1 MDQQRTAPPP
11 IDVARLNLLLVGLLL
26 TGLALY
32 VVVQTMRG
40 GTNAL
45 VTATVLIGGVIWM
58 VAGRRIW
65 WMPIPIAVSIGG
77 LVWVGFRIYTHELA
91 LMMTMVALL
100 PALAINRWAMEQH
113 RPALPWYVYALPA
126 YLLAHLVASFII
138 NRYLGGSSYGNI
150 LRTYMGALWPLI
162 FLIALYHYGD
172 SRWVR
177 ITITLVYV
185 SLLVRVVI
193 GLYSYYFPGYFLF
206 RGFNAIFLLS
216 EYGATELRDAP
227 LRLLIMTL
235 ALTSAAKR
243 PGATVLHL
251 LVAILSVWLLLM
263 GSGRVTVGMLGLVPI
278 FWLLIQ
284 RKFGLLFLFL
294 ITASSIVVLLNLN
307 PGILDT
313 LPRGQQRALSI
324 LIFGDILDIQARLEG
339 SNYWHQE
346 LFRIGKERWLNSPIS
361 FLFGNR
367 VHPFD
372 LMGSITRD
380 FHFGLQVAANVAR
393 YERSLWTVLATTG
406 LVGGLLYVFSFIHLL
421 RAPFRELIRHRI
433 ADPTH
438 AVYFF
443 ALAHTALFFLFSPF
457 HGSFPG
463 TELMWGALAFVLYQD
478 KRAAEPNAAAV
489 AHPEAPAARPVA
501 RHALGWK

>member
-45 VTATVLIGGVIWM
+45 VTAAVLIGGVIWM
-58 VAGRRIW
+58 VAGRRVW
-65 WMPIPIAVSIGG
+65 WMPIPIAASIGG
-77 LVWVGFRIYTHELA
+77 LIWVGFRIYTHELA

-100 PALAINRWAMEQH
+100 PALAINSRALEQY
-113 RPALPWYVYALPA
+113 RPPLPWYIYALPA
-126 YLLAHLVASFII
+126 YLLAHMVASFII
-138 NRYLGGSSYGNI
+138 NRYMGGSGFGNI
-150 LRTYMGALWPLI
+150 LRTYMGALWPLV
-162 FLIALYHYGD
+162 FLLSLYHYGD

-177 ITITLVYV
+177 ITITLVYI

-193 GLYSYYFPGYFLF
+193 GLYSYYFPGYIFF
-206 RGFNAIFLLS
+206 RGFNAFFLLS

-235 ALTSAAKR
+235 ALSSAARR
-243 PGATVLHL
+243 PGAAAMHF
-251 LVAILSVWLLLM
+251 LVAMLSAWLLLM
-263 GSGRVTVGMLGLVPI
+263 GSGRVTVGMLGLVPV
-278 FWLLIQ
+278 FWLMVQ

-294 ITASSIVVLLNLN
+294 ITAASLVLLLNLN
-307 PGILDT
+307 PGILDS
-313 LPRGQQRALSI
+313 LPRGPQRALSI
-324 LIFGDILDIQARLEG
+324 LIFGDILDVQARLEG
-339 SNYWHQE
+339 SNYWHRE
-346 LFRIGKERWLNSPIS
+346 LFRIGKERWLDSPVSI
-361 FLFGNR
+361 LFGNR

-380 FHFGLQVAANVAR
+380 FHFSLQVAANVTR

-421 RAPFRELIRHRI
+421 RAPVRELRRHRI

-443 ALAHTALFFLFSPF
+443 AMTHTALFVLFSSV

-463 TELMWGALAFVLYQD
+463 VELMWTGLAFVLYQD
-478 KRAAEPNAAAV
+478 QRKV
-489 AHPEAPAARPVA
+489 ASQAPPPAPAKPSSPQRL
-501 RHALGWK
+501 RLH